1 MKDKQALREAAEKA
15 LPAMQRLLMMP
26 NDELFDEAALNV
38 DGDVDAA
45 NAFNLLAGPE
55 TMLALLDELDKK
67 QQYIKL
73 RDQENEDIALTVGK
87 LRVELEHYKSRE
99 ERVTKLVL
107 DNSTSWDVLYEKLE
121 AAERRIAN
129 NERVMRAVVEA
140 ASIRGIRPF
149 EGIECD
155 PPTLEE
161 NAEACGDAMSARIRE
176 LEANPP
182 KPHHNGLMQIS
193 NELVQARQRIAELER
208 SETQLINERD
218 DAESALNDAYKA
230 VMGQAPEWS
239 NWFSFGNAIDEIE
252 LACELWRNQTDDVI
266 QFRQRIA
273 ELEKGHQEAAK
284 QINSWRRLAK
294 QNIAERGKDI
304 SELEAA
310 RQRIAELENSETQLI
325 NERDAAES
333 ALADMYQAATGE
345 RPEWSNMFGF
355 ADAVDV
361 VEERL
366 ATLEANQ
373 SQTTPTGIQLITEA
387 IGAHGY
393 IVGCLLQGRPDLAL
407 EESRKWVSAFGQAA
421 EIVSAQDAAG
431 IKVKG

>member
-1 MKDKQALREAAEKA
+1 MEYISQFEASDIDSNDVDLRFE
-15 LPAMQRLLMMP
+15 
-26 NDELFDEAALNV
+26 V
-38 DGDVDAA
+38 DGVETGTTVSIVDECGHAA
-45 NAFNLLAGPE
+45 QII
-55 TMLALLDELDKK
+55 TALLD
-67 QQYIKL
+67 
-73 RDQENEDIALTVGK
+73 
-87 LRVELEHYKSRE
+87 ELEHYKSRE

-218 DAESALNDAYKA
+218 
-230 VMGQAPEWS
+230 
-239 NWFSFGNAIDEIE
+239 
-252 LACELWRNQTDDVI
+252 
-266 QFRQRIA
+266 
-273 ELEKGHQEAAK
+273 
-284 QINSWRRLAK
+284 
-294 QNIAERGKDI
+294 
-304 SELEAA
+304 
-310 RQRIAELENSETQLI
+310 
-325 NERDAAES
+325 AAES

-431 IKVKG
+431 IKVKGE